1 MRFTFYA
8 ALFAS
13 ASAVQLQ
20 NEEDA
25 YADYLWAQF
34 DAGEIPQEA
43 VYQLAEEYAASHWFG
58 QVEDDASPVEMAE
71 MEAQPHANADGIIA
85 DAKWLGGKALAGAK
99 AVGGAI
105 DSAYDATKAG
115 IKKGASA
122 IANAPGNAVKAVKD
136 WKKKHNFVQ

>member
-58 QVEDDASPVEMAE
+58 QVEDDASPAEMAE

-105 DSAYDATKAG
+105 DKAYDATKAG
-115 IKKGASA
+115 IKAGASA

>member
-58 QVEDDASPVEMAE
+58 QVEDDASPAEMAE

-105 DSAYDATKAG
+105 DKAYDATKAG